1 MSGKS
6 ILIASKVLTL
16 VLCFFIVS
24 CKNEEIG
31 LSTTPKIE
39 FSSIHLIKSS
49 SNKDSIIEIEI
60 TFEDGNGDVG
70 LSESDTASPFN
81 FGSPYYHNLPIKF
94 LVNDG
99 STFKEL
105 INPFTNQP
113 YGNEHERVPVLNL
126 SSSPKAISGSLLISL
141 PANPVQT
148 DPAEAKFEIRL
159 IDRELNISNT
169 VTTPSV
175 QLVH

>member
-1 MSGKS
+1 MELWES
-6 ILIASKVLTL
+6 IS
-16 VLCFFIVS
+16 
-24 CKNEEIG
+24 
-31 LSTTPKIE
+31 
-39 FSSIHLIKSS
+39 LIKSS
-49 SNKDSIIEIEI
+49 TNKDSIIEIQI
-60 TFEDGNGDVG
+60 YFEDGNGDIG
-70 LSESDTASPFN
+70 LSEFDTAAPFN

-94 LVNDG
+94 LVNNG
-99 STFKEL
+99 GVFSEL

-113 YGNEHERVPVLNL
+113 YGNEHERVPVLSE
-126 SSSPKAISGSLLISL
+126 SSNSKAISGTLKVSL

-148 DPAEAKFEIRL
+148 DPAEAKFEIQI